1 MALTILNAK
10 DYTKKLK
17 ATIHS
22 TGKLGFT
29 DETAKALGLSK
40 ESYIKIA
47 QDDASNKLFLSVSD
61 IQSDEAFKVNAAG
74 QYFYLNTAALFNIL
88 NIDYKKYNIMYDL
101 KRAEE
106 FDGELG
112 GAVYA
117 MEARITNR
125 KKEGGRNM

>member
-47 QDDASNKLFLSVSD
+47 QDDASSKLFLSVSD
-61 IQSDEAFKVNAAG
+61 IQSDEAFKVCAAG
-74 QYFYLNTAALFNIL
+74 QYFYL
-88 NIDYKKYNIMYDL
+88 MYDL